1 MKTPWFLFVFAAA
14 FFLAACGERP
24 SIPETGN
31 TMEQVTPEEPTAL
44 PPASEE
50 VTEEVVVSPVALTAT
65 QTRFAPFCESVPGG
79 CEAPTVTM
87 LDNRYCIEKVPYA
100 IMSVPAGTTYET
112 FDIDF
117 QCVDQMHSDGTMR
130 VTCHSITGKELWSYD
145 LQVCDSACNVPVL
158 QTGNAQCPEGFGFDQ
173 ANQCCAA
180 PAPASSDGC
189 TIYQVDLGACT
200 GTGS

>member
-1 MKTPWFLFVFAAA
+1 MKTPWFVFVCIVTWV
-14 FFLAACGERP
+14 LAACGAAP

-31 TMEQVTPEEPTAL
+31 PMEQATLEEPTAI

-50 VTEEVVVSPVALTAT
+50 VSDEIESPPVVLTAT
-65 QTRFAPFCESVPGG
+65 QPQFAPFCEAAPSG

-100 IMSVPAGTTYET
+100 IMSVPAGTVYET
-112 FDIDF
+112 FDLDF

-145 LQVCDSACNVPVL
+145 LQVCNSACNVPVL
-158 QTGNAQCPEGFGFDQ
+158 QTGNGQCPEGYGYDQ
-173 ANQCCAA
+173 AKQCCAA
-180 PAPASSDGC
+180 PTPASSDGC
-189 TIYQVDLGACT
+189 TIYQVDLGACI
-200 GTGS
+200 GS